1 MSEFKYIENCIAF
14 LNDSG
19 SPCWRIVKRH
29 RKDGNNVYIATSENK
44 FEIGGDE
51 SKDSLKQYIPES
63 CEHLET
69 CILRLP
75 PGMYVLKIF
84 RNFTPNGLAKCI
96 QEVDFDVPKENGNQS
111 MQRIGGAPSATPAL
125 NIDAIVAEKV
135 QAAMDKMELAKLR
148 EENAQLMEMVDDPAG
163 WKKHLSTAI
172 GSVNEMAP
180 QTWPMLLQGIANR
193 FFPPMGKVA
202 GAVEYPGKP
211 VNHNAPHTE
220 ETQEFI
226 NPEDMTEE
234 QKEIMAIYDNNADAF
249 GEVLF
254 RLIGHDRDLLTTLQ
268 KLADKLDSGAF
279 NINMIKPMLG

>member
-1 MSEFKYIENCIAF
+1 MSQFPHIEACIAT
-14 LNDSG
+14 LQDSG

-29 RKDGNNVYIATSENK
+29 RKDGNNVFMATSENK
-44 FEIGGDE
+44 FEIGADE
-51 SKDSLKQYIPES
+51 SKDSLRQYLPES
-63 CEHLET
+63 CDHLQDT
-69 CILRLP
+69 ILRLP

-84 RNFTPNGLAKCI
+84 RNWTPNGLAKCV
-96 QEVDFDVPKENGNQS
+96 QEWDFDVPKENGSQNV
-111 MQRIGGAPSATPAL
+111 QRIGAAPQTPAL

-163 WKKHLSTAI
+163 WKKHLATAI

-193 FFPPMGKVA
+193 FFPPLGKVA
-202 GAVEYPGKP
+202 GAVQYPGKP
-211 VNHNAPHTE
+211 VNHHTE
-220 ETQEFI
+220 NQTEEYM
-226 NPEDMTEE
+226 NPEDMTPE
-234 QKEIMAIYDNNADAF
+234 QKEIMAIYDDNADAF

-254 RLIGHDRDLLTTLQ
+254 RLIGHDRELLTTLQ

-279 NINMIKPMLG
+279 SIAMIKPMLG